1 MNEVVID
8 KSQIIG
14 EVKERNK
21 FYKALVKVRDI
32 ANKAQKGQ
40 QIEPITSLN
49 EIEEICE
56 EALKNII

>member
-21 FYKALVKVRDI
+21 LYKALVKVQEI
-32 ANKAQKGQ
+32 ANKAM
-40 QIEPITSLN
+40 EEHMTESSRSLN
-49 EIEEICE
+49 EIAKVCE
-56 EALKNII
+56 ETLKNII